1 MRTKMILLFILSVLM
16 LGGCGKKEAY
26 AEVPP
31 QAVPEPGKQS
41 APGLLPED
49 TSAAEEAVA
58 GGRLLAQAAGTD
70 TALYYLDKTDEAYTG
85 IVLKNGEVLSTYDW
99 GSLPVS
105 MEAGVEY
112 LGENGFLQVW
122 FSYPE
127 EAGGQI
133 HLLDAGTGAE
143 IPFVAPEKLAKEY
156 GLETLTSGEQP
167 FAYSSASR
175 FRREGNQFV
184 CWMTVSDSQNEY
196 LGKMEFSYEFDGTG
210 LVSCGVNW
218 LGREV

>member
-1 MRTKMILLFILSVLM
+1 MRTKMILIFILSVLM

-49 TSAAEEAVA
+49 TSAA
-58 GGRLLAQAAGTD
+58 
-70 TALYYLDKTDEAYTG
+70 DEAYAG